1 MNLSH
6 ALNLTPHDVVAF
18 VGGGGKT
25 TAMFRLA
32 DELAASMSV
41 LTTTSTRIFLA
52 QAQQAPAYTTFDPA
66 PESIEMLLER
76 ATPYFDQHG
85 QLLLIGQLDE
95 AKGKAV
101 GLASETIDALAATQQ
116 VGAIVIEADGSRTRP
131 FKAPAVHEPV
141 IPSSTR
147 VVVPVVGIDVLGRP
161 LTDEFVHRAEFVSH
175 LSGTP
180 IGQPVTVDTVAM
192 VLTHPQGGLKH
203 VPPAARVIPLINKTE
218 TPAERTLAVQLS
230 RTLLTCSHIDSVL
243 IGSVQNE
250 ATPIHKRMARTAAVI
265 LAAGGSSRFGSPKQ
279 LARWGDKT
287 FIEHTVDMALASQ
300 VDEVIVVLG
309 AEVEQSRALLADR
322 PVTIV
327 LNPDWAAGQSRSMQ
341 VGLAALSPQ
350 IDAAL
355 FMLVDLPGVDNTIV
369 DSLIDR
375 YHQRYAPLVW
385 PEFEGRRG
393 NPVLFDRRLF
403 PELNQVRGDTGGRPV
418 LKAYHDQAERVVV
431 DEAGILQDIDR
442 PEDLVNPPFC

>member
-6 ALNLTPHDVVAF
+6 ALNLTSHDVVAF

-32 DELAASMSV
+32 DELAASRSV

-52 QAQQAPAYTTFDPA
+52 QAKQAPVYTTFDPA
-66 PESIEMLLER
+66 TESIEVLLER
-76 ATPYFDQHG
+76 AKLYFDPHG

-95 AKGKAV
+95 PNGKAV
-101 GLASETIDALAATQQ
+101 GIASETIDALAATHH
-116 VGAIVIEADGSRTRP
+116 VGAIVIEADGARSRP
-131 FKAPAVHEPV
+131 FKAPAAHEPV

-147 VVVPVVGIDVLGRP
+147 LVVPGVGIDVLGRP
-161 LTDEFVHRAEFVSH
+161 LTDEHVHRAELVSH

-203 VPPAARVIPLINKTE
+203 VPPAARVIPLINKAE
-218 TPAERTLAVQLS
+218 TPTARRLAGQLS
-230 RTLLTCSHIDSVL
+230 RTLLTCPRIDSVL
-243 IGSVQNE
+243 IGSVQNG
-250 ATPIHKRMARTAAVI
+250 AAPIYKRLARTAAIV

-279 LARWGDKT
+279 LARWGNKT
-287 FIEHTVDMALASQ
+287 FIEYTVDTALASQ

-309 AEVEQSRALLADR
+309 AEIEQSRALLADR

-350 IDAAL
+350 VEAAL
-355 FMLVDLPGVDNTIV
+355 FMLVDLPAVDDTIV
-369 DSLIDR
+369 DRLIDR
-375 YHQRYAPLVW
+375 YHQSYAPLVW

-403 PELNQVRGDTGGRPV
+403 PELNQVRGDIGGRPV
-418 LKAYHDQAERVVV
+418 LKAYHDQAERVAV
-431 DEAGILQDIDR
+431 DEPGILQDVDR
-442 PEDLVNPPFC
+442 PEDLANPSFR